1 MSAAQAL
8 TPNCTDNSLM
18 LRIPCPFCG
27 VRDHSEFSY
36 GGDASV
42 EYPAL
47 DAPESEWV
55 EAVFQREN
63 LDGVLLE
70 TWQHLH
76 GCRMWIV
83 VQRDVRTHAIHSVRP
98 AHDGIAQALNSEA
111 TGAGE
116 S

>member
-1 MSAAQAL
+1 
-8 TPNCTDNSLM
+8 M
-18 LRIPCPFCG
+18 LRISCPFCG

-47 DAPESEWV
+47 DAPESEWL

-63 LDGVLLE
+63 LDGVILE
-70 TWQHLH
+70 TWQHLQ

-83 VQRDVRTHAIHSVRP
+83 VERDTRTHAIHSVQP
-98 AHDGIAQALNSEA
+98 AHEGVAQALA
-111 TGAGE
+111 TERDRTDE

>member
-1 MSAAQAL
+1 M
-8 TPNCTDNSLM
+8 
-18 LRIPCPFCG
+18 
-27 VRDHSEFSY
+27 RDHSEFSY

-47 DAPESEWV
+47 DALESEWL

-63 LDGVLLE
+63 LDGVVLE
-70 TWQHLH
+70 TWQHLQ

-83 VQRDVRTHAIHSVRP
+83 VERDTRTHSIHSVRP
-98 AHDGIAQALNSEA
+98 AHEGVAQALTTERGR
-111 TGAGE
+111 TDE

>member
-1 MSAAQAL
+1 M
-8 TPNCTDNSLM
+8 
-18 LRIPCPFCG
+18 
-27 VRDHSEFSY
+27 RDHSEFSY

-47 DAPESEWV
+47 DALESEWL

-63 LDGVLLE
+63 LDGVVLE
-70 TWQHLH
+70 TWQHLQ

-83 VQRDVRTHAIHSVRP
+83 VERDTRTHAIHSVRP
-98 AHDGIAQALNSEA
+98 AHEGVEQALA
-111 TGAGE
+111 TERGRTDE

>member
-1 MSAAQAL
+1 M
-8 TPNCTDNSLM
+8 
-18 LRIPCPFCG
+18 
-27 VRDHSEFSY
+27 RDHSEFSY

-47 DAPESEWV
+47 DALESEWL

-63 LDGVLLE
+63 LDGVVLE
-70 TWQHLH
+70 AWQHLQ

-83 VQRDVRTHAIHSVRP
+83 VERDTRTHAIHSVRP
-98 AHDGIAQALNSEA
+98 AHEGVAQALTTERGR
-111 TGAGE
+111 TDE

>member
-1 MSAAQAL
+1 M
-8 TPNCTDNSLM
+8 
-18 LRIPCPFCG
+18 
-27 VRDHSEFSY
+27 RDHSEFSY

-47 DAPESEWV
+47 DAPESEWL

-63 LDGVLLE
+63 LDGVVLE
-70 TWQHLH
+70 TWQHLQ

-83 VQRDVRTHAIHSVRP
+83 VERDTRTHAIHSVRP
-98 AHDGIAQALNSEA
+98 AHEGVEQALA
-111 TGAGE
+111 TERGRTDE

>member
-1 MSAAQAL
+1 
-8 TPNCTDNSLM
+8 M
-18 LRIPCPFCG
+18 LRISCPFCG

-42 EYPAL
+42 EYPPL
-47 DAPESEWV
+47 DGSESEWV

-63 LDGVLLE
+63 LDGVQLE
-70 TWQHLH
+70 TWQHLQ

-83 VQRDVRTHAIHSVRP
+83 VERDTRTHAIHSVRP
-98 AHDGIAQALNSEA
+98 AHKGIARALA
-111 TGAGE
+111 TEPEGADE

>member
-1 MSAAQAL
+1 
-8 TPNCTDNSLM
+8 M
-18 LRIPCPFCG
+18 LRISCPFCG

-47 DAPESEWV
+47 DAPECEWI

-63 LDGVLLE
+63 PDGVQFE

-76 GCRMWIV
+76 GCRMWLV
-83 VQRDVRTHAIHSVRP
+83 VERDTCTHAIHSVRP
-98 AHDGIAQALNSEA
+98 AHNGIARVLNNEA
-111 TGAGE
+111 AGTDE

>member
-1 MSAAQAL
+1 
-8 TPNCTDNSLM
+8 M
-18 LRIPCPFCG
+18 LRISCPFCG

-47 DAPESEWV
+47 DASESEWV

-63 LDGVLLE
+63 LDGVQFE
-70 TWQHLH
+70 TWQHIQ

-83 VQRDVRTHAIHSVRP
+83 VERDTRSHAIHSVRP
-98 AHDGIAQALNSEA
+98 AHEGIARALNAEQD
-111 TGAGE
+111 GA
-116 S
+116 STS

>member
-1 MSAAQAL
+1 M
-8 TPNCTDNSLM
+8 
-18 LRIPCPFCG
+18 
-27 VRDHSEFSY
+27 RDHSEFSY

-47 DAPESEWV
+47 DAPEAEWL

-63 LDGVLLE
+63 LDGVVLE
-70 TWQHLH
+70 TWQHLQ

-83 VQRDVRTHAIHSVRP
+83 VERDTRTHAIHSVRP
-98 AHDGIAQALNSEA
+98 AHEGVEQALA
-111 TGAGE
+111 TERGRTDE

>member
-1 MSAAQAL
+1 
-8 TPNCTDNSLM
+8 M

-27 VRDHSEFSY
+27 FRDHSEFSY

-63 LDGVLLE
+63 LDGVQFE
-70 TWQHLH
+70 TWQHIQ

-83 VQRDVRTHAIHSVRP
+83 VERDTRTHVIHSVRP
-98 AHDGIAQALNSEA
+98 AHDGIGRTLEAEQAG
-111 TGAGE
+111 TGP

>member
-1 MSAAQAL
+1 M
-8 TPNCTDNSLM
+8 
-18 LRIPCPFCG
+18 
-27 VRDHSEFSY
+27 RDHSEFSY

-47 DAPESEWV
+47 DAPESEWL

-63 LDGVLLE
+63 LDGVVLE
-70 TWQHLH
+70 TWQHLQ

-83 VQRDVRTHAIHSVRP
+83 VERDTRTHAIHSVRP
-98 AHDGIAQALNSEA
+98 AHEGVEQALTTERGR
-111 TGAGE
+111 TDE

>member
-1 MSAAQAL
+1 M
-8 TPNCTDNSLM
+8 
-18 LRIPCPFCG
+18 
-27 VRDHSEFSY
+27 RDHSEFSY

-47 DAPESEWV
+47 DALESEWL

-63 LDGVLLE
+63 LDGVVLE
-70 TWQHLH
+70 TWQHLQ

-83 VQRDVRTHAIHSVRP
+83 VERDTRTHAIHSVRP
-98 AHDGIAQALNSEA
+98 AHEGVAQALTTERGR
-111 TGAGE
+111 TDE

>member
-1 MSAAQAL
+1 
-8 TPNCTDNSLM
+8 M
-18 LRIPCPFCG
+18 LRISCPFCG
-27 VRDHSEFSY
+27 IRDHSEFSY

-47 DAPESEWV
+47 DAPESQWL

-63 LDGVLLE
+63 LDGVVLE
-70 TWQHLH
+70 TWQHLQ

-83 VQRDVRTHAIHSVRP
+83 VERDTRTHAIHSVRP
-98 AHDGIAQALNSEA
+98 AHEGVGRALAAERDR
-111 TGAGE
+111 TDE

>member
-1 MSAAQAL
+1 M
-8 TPNCTDNSLM
+8 
-18 LRIPCPFCG
+18 
-27 VRDHSEFSY
+27 RDHSEFSY

-47 DAPESEWV
+47 DALESEWL

-63 LDGVLLE
+63 LDGVVLE
-70 TWQHLH
+70 TWQHLQ

-83 VQRDVRTHAIHSVRP
+83 VERDTRTHAIHSVRP
-98 AHDGIAQALNSEA
+98 AHEGVAQALTTERGR
-111 TGAGE
+111 TGE

>member
-1 MSAAQAL
+1 MRA
-8 TPNCTDNSLM
+8 
-18 LRIPCPFCG
+18 
-27 VRDHSEFSY
+27 HSEFSY

-47 DAPESEWV
+47 DAPESEWL

-63 LDGVLLE
+63 LDGVVLE
-70 TWQHLH
+70 TWQHLQ

-83 VQRDVRTHAIHSVRP
+83 VERDTRTHAIHSVRP
-98 AHDGIAQALNSEA
+98 AHEGVAQALTTER
-111 TGAGE
+111 GRIGE